1 MRRTACPPRNWIP
14 FSDSG
19 ASKEIAAAALVTGIS
34 SGASNLHV
42 AENLDKLI
50 DLTAQLGVVVNDLD
64 QKAELMNEGPEPHR
78 IETEMWRIKSTAA
91 RLNPGPA
98 ARRPRPASAV
108 VRTSD
113 NRREVDTAIVSSVFP
128 AGTQALGL
136 PRGAAPRAPAGSER
150 AGQPAP

>member
-1 MRRTACPPRNWIP
+1 M
-14 FSDSG
+14 
-19 ASKEIAAAALVTGIS
+19 
-34 SGASNLHV
+34 
-42 AENLDKLI
+42 AESVDKLI

-64 QKAELMNEGPEPHR
+64 QKAELLKEGPEPHP
-78 IETEMWRIKSTAA
+78 IKTEMWRIKGTAA
-91 RLNPGPA
+91 RLNPWPA
-98 ARRPRPASAV
+98 ARRLRPASAV

-113 NRREVDTAIVSSVFP
+113 NRSDADTAVVSSVFP